1 MKNLLEIL
9 KDIIVVLTPIVV
21 AFISYRS
28 NKKTKE
34 DISYEIEKSLKEKD
48 AETTQ
53 IIQKIN
59 AELESQKQL
68 VSWNNSLPQVNK
80 YTELADPERY
90 GNISSLTMI
99 IKSVGNYIDNEKLS
113 AEELNE
119 IKDLLGKVKLPLD
132 EEKLFAYEIPYL
144 IDYRRLIKKIDMKI
158 KETNNANSNEE

>member
-1 MKNLLEIL
+1 MEKYLAAI

-34 DISYEIEKSLKEKD
+34 DIRFEIEKSLKEKD

-80 YTELADPERY
+80 YTDLADPERY
-90 GNISSLTMI
+90 GNISSLTMLI
-99 IKSVGNYIDNEKLS
+99 NCVGNYIDNVKLS
-113 AEELNE
+113 TEELNE
-119 IKDLLGKVKLPLD
+119 IKDLLGKIKLPLD
-132 EEKLFAYEIPYL
+132 EEKLFTYEIPYL
-144 IDYRRLIKKIDMKI
+144 IDYKRLIRKIDMKI
-158 KETNNANSNEE
+158 QETNNANSNEA